1 MTPARKLAPAP
12 DECGRPD
19 CPLPAEATARQEAD
33 ATILAQLTVVRA
45 EVAALSATIRHARS
59 AVGVLVALAI
69 PAFTD
74 AAPKLIEKLLA
85 LF

>member
-12 DECGRPD
+12 DCGRPD

-33 ATILAQLTVVRA
+33 AAILARLTVLQS
-45 EVAALSATIRHARS
+45 EVAELSATIKGARS
-59 AVGVLVALAI
+59 AIGALVALAI
-69 PAFTD
+69 PAFAD
-74 AAPKLIEKLLA
+74 AAPKLIEKLIS